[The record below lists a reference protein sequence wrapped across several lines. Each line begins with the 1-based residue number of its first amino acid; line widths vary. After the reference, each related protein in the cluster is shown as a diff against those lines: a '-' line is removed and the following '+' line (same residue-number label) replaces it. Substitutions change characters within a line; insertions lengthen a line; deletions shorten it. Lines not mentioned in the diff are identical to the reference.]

1 MARGRLDQL
10 DRRTWARL
18 IGAGAASLAVGCGDN
33 LTAAESSSLAIV
45 EPAADGFIAVVWS
58 SLGDRATI
66 AIRAGDQLVDEREVR
81 IGPGGTGST
90 TVTGLAADRAYA
102 VTASTTAGPV
112 GPCRVRTAPRDDD
125 PRPVRIAASA
135 DFDPDPVFDSD
146 LIAHLLAA
154 EPDLFVSLGDF
165 PYTDNGPVP
174 TTVAE
179 YRQRHVDHRT
189 APAGRRLFEGVGVR
203 AIYDDHEFHN
213 DWDPT
218 FVRAVPG
225 RYAASMQVW
234 DELFPIRDPIGDIR
248 YRRWRW
254 GAHVEC
260 FLLDCRRFRSE
271 NAAPDDAAKQMLGA
285 IQRAWLTEGVRASAA
300 TFKLVFTS
308 VPLDFALGNDSWSAF
323 TTERA
328 LLLDALVGV
337 PGVLFVAADQHYFA
351 AHRHAH
357 GVREFQVGPLARGL
371 GEFGA
376 LAPGVLFRSQRY
388 NVGVFDIDGDRL
400 VVTGLGP
407 DGERFYEERLTAA
420 ELTPT

>member
-1 MARGRLDQL
+1 MARDQL

-18 IGAGAASLAVGCGDN
+18 IGAGAASLAVGCGDD
-33 LTAAESSSLAIV
+33 LIAARDASLAIV
-45 EPAADGFIAVVWS
+45 EPAADGFIAVVWAA
-58 SLGDRATI
+58 LGDRATI
-66 AIRAGDQLVDEREVR
+66 SIRAGTQLVQELE
-81 IGPGGTGST
+81 IALGPGGIGST
-90 TVTGLAADRAYA
+90 VVTGLVFNRAYL
-102 VTASTTAGPV
+102 VTALTSAGRL

-125 PRPVRIAASA
+125 PHPVRIAVSA
-135 DFDPDPVFDSD
+135 DYDPDPIFASD
-146 LIAHLLAA
+146 LIDHLLAA
-154 EPDLFVSLGDF
+154 TPDLFVSLGDF

-179 YRQRHVDHRT
+179 YRQRHVDHRI

-203 AIYDDHEFHN
+203 AIYDDPEFHN
-213 DWDPT
+213 AWDPT

-225 RYAASMQVW
+225 RYAAAMQVW
-234 DELFPIRDPIGDIR
+234 DELFPIREPVGDLR

-254 GAHVEC
+254 GRHVEC

-285 IQRAWLTEGVRASAA
+285 TQRTWLTEGIRASAA

-308 VPLDFALGNDSWSAF
+308 VPLDLALGNDSWSAF

-351 AHRHAH
+351 AHRHDH

-371 GEFGA
+371 GEVGVD
-376 LAPGVLFRSQRY
+376 APGVLFRSQRY
-388 NVGVFDIDGDRL
+388 NVGLFDIDGDRL

-407 DGERFYEERLTAA
+407 DGERFYQERLTAA